1 MECKKL
7 NWLCKHIKKVSSSQA
22 NILVLNWVKTQFFF
36 LWVLLIQQLSEMHG
50 AGKVNMNINFASDI
64 SINIKNDNF
73 RQCISQDTIWE
84 FLHFIEKSW
93 SVLEIFKFYF
103 LDPFI
108 NSKSC
113 KVVKSISTQGRKH
126 FWMYLLKR
134 KSFSHE
140 TYPINNILRI
150 QFVWFGGLGPE
161 TIPFLIYQ
169 LMIINQKPIMMNL
182 LDFTVL
188 KKCTMRSGKG
198 RSSTKNQYLLQD
210 NNRNID
216 VILIFSLLT
225 LKIFHTFF

>member
-7 NWLCKHIKKVSSSQA
+7 NWLCKHIKKVRSSQA
-22 NILVLNWVKTQFFF
+22 TILVLNWVKTQFFPVSIVNTTTF
-36 LWVLLIQQLSEMHG
+36 WN
-50 AGKVNMNINFASDI
+50 AWDGKNNMNINFAFNI

-73 RQCISQDTIWE
+73 RQCISQDTIRE
-84 FLHFIEKSW
+84 FLHFIENSW

-150 QFVWFGGLGPE
+150 
-161 TIPFLIYQ
+161 
-169 LMIINQKPIMMNL
+169 
-182 LDFTVL
+182 
-188 KKCTMRSGKG
+188 
-198 RSSTKNQYLLQD
+198 
-210 NNRNID
+210 
-216 VILIFSLLT
+216 
-225 LKIFHTFF
+225 